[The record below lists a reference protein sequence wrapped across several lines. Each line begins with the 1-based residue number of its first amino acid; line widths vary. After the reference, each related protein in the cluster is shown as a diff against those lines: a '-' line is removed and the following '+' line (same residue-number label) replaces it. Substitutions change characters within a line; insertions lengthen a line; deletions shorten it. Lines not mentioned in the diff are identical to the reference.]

1 MQIITGKYRSRKLVP
16 VSAETTRP
24 TLARVKE
31 SVFNMISDK
40 IEGACVLDLFAGSG
54 AFGAECISRNASV
67 VYFVDANKEA
77 IKTININTKNM
88 KEEFYV
94 LGVDYKTAL
103 KKFIDQNLKFDLV
116 YLDPPY
122 KSDFALQALDMLYQ
136 LNLLNENACIVV
148 EHDNQNDLK
157 NLPSCYIIEKSKKYG
172 IEYKKANSIDELV
185 NKIKRYQS
193 KDGFSFEN
201 IMKQS

>member
-172 IEYKKANSIDELV
+172 IVYVEVLKFL
-185 NKIKRYQS
+185 R
-193 KDGFSFEN
+193 
-201 IMKQS
+201 